1 MSATSPSNNRIR
13 PRAPMKGIASKATAP
28 AEFNLDAHNR
38 GTSMS
43 VEAFGLFIGSLAL
56 GKAATYTETQNKVK

>member
-1 MSATSPSNNRIR
+1 
-13 PRAPMKGIASKATAP
+13 MKGIASKATAP